1 MIQSSSVKSKTW
13 CVIPVYNNMRTLQSV
28 VRGCKH
34 QLENVVVVDDGSTD
48 VDVGGMLGDENV
60 IVLNHSEN
68 KGKGTA
74 LMTGFKYVQS
84 QGGNYAITIDA
95 DGQHYPQDLDR
106 IINEIKDQDD
116 AIVIGSRD
124 FSAENVPGKS
134 KFGRRFANFWFKV
147 ETGLSIDD
155 CQSGYRAYPIDYISK
170 LSLKGKRYD
179 FETEVIV
186 KAAWAGLKIKTVDV
200 GVHYAKKGERIS
212 HFKGF
217 LDNLRISIMHAQLVL
232 RRLSPVPHK
241 KLIQRKEDAIYKELL
256 KHPIKVLKFLLNENS
271 TPVGL
276 AASAAVG
283 TFLAVLPLLSIHT
296 LVIIYVATR
305 LHLNKVMAVSIQ
317 NLCIPPFVPVACIEL
332 GYYMRYGKWL
342 TDVSLNTVFGQFAER
357 IWEWLLGSLIVAP
370 VLATIVGVI
379 VFFISQAL
387 QRRMV
392 RYARN

>member
-1 MIQSSSVKSKTW
+1 MIQSSSLKRKTW
-13 CVIPVYNNMRTLQSV
+13 CIIPVYNNMKTLQSV

-34 QLENVVVVDDGSTD
+34 QLENIVIVDDGSTD
-48 VDVGGMLGDENV
+48 FEVSRIAVDENV
-60 IVLNHSEN
+60 IVIKHPEN
-68 KGKGTA
+68 KGKGLA
-74 LMTGFKYVQS
+74 LITGFKYVEE
-84 QGGNYAITIDA
+84 QGGKYAITIDA
-95 DGQHYPQDLDR
+95 DGQHYPQDISKIVDK
-106 IINEIKDQDD
+106 IEDQDD
-116 AIVIGSRD
+116 VIVIGSRD
-124 FSAENVPGKS
+124 FSTENVPGKS
-134 KFGRRFANFWFKV
+134 KFGRNFSNFWFKV

-155 CQSGYRAYPIDYISK
+155 CQSGYRAYPINYILK
-170 LSLKGKRYD
+170 LNLKGKRYD
-179 FETEVIV
+179 FETEVIT
-186 KAAWAGLKIKTVDV
+186 KAAWAGLRIETVNV
-200 GVHYAKKGERIS
+200 GVHYAKKEERIS

-232 RRLSPVPHK
+232 RRLAPIPHK
-241 KLIQRKEDAIYKELL
+241 KLIQREEDAIYKELF
-256 KHPIKVLKFLLNENS
+256 KHPVKVIKFLLHENA

-332 GYYMRYGKWL
+332 GYYMRYGRWL

-370 VLATIVGVI
+370 VLAVIVGVV
-379 VFFISQAL
+379 VFFVSQAL
-387 QRRMV
+387 QIRMV
-392 RYARN
+392 KYAKS